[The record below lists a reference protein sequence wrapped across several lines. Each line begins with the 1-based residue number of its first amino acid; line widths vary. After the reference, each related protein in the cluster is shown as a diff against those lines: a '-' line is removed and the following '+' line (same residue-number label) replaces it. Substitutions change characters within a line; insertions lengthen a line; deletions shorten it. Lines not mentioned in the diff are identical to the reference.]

1 MCSMFI
7 FNFLINFLPIKL
19 FNDIDVNIVFKV
31 LYFIIGSWRLF
42 KVNKRKYFIIKSRF
56 TLELIK
62 INYELE
68 YQQNLFLLLFV
79 FLY

>member
-1 MCSMFI
+1 MFI

-19 FNDIDVNIVFKV
+19 FNDIDVNIVFIV

-42 KVNKRKYFIIKSRF
+42 KVHKRKYFIIKSRF

-68 YQQNLFLLLFV
+68 
-79 FLY
+79 